1 MAKRRVS
8 KYEADYRKQVK
19 RIKQFVRRAESRGYY
34 FGELDTILP
43 NRPKRLTAGSVRRL
57 EAITPDKLYKRG
69 VYGGEATSGEIIS
82 AELGRKEERKLAAQR
97 AAKTRKLNAYDT
109 EAASRTEANVSP
121 ILPGPEVKILEDD
134 DYWSERILSNYR
146 SFVRGFN
153 EGAQAHLFTWLD
165 TLIAKRGKQA
175 VAEMLEAGA
184 AEGVLVNYQIA
195 YDEKLLTAYI
205 NKMLDYLPDIGEIE
219 KEDIL
224 ESIEEGVV
232 YIEG

>member
-1 MAKRRVS
+1 MKKRRVS

-34 FGELDTILP
+34 FGELDTIIP
-43 NRPKRLTAGSVRRL
+43 SRPKRLTAGSVRRL
-57 EAITPDKLYKRG
+57 AAITPDKLYKRG
-69 VYGGEATSGEIIS
+69 MYGGEATSGEIVP
-82 AELGRKEERKLAAQR
+82 AEQGRKAERKISAQR
-97 AAKTRKLNAYDT
+97 AAKTRKLQALDREEISST
-109 EAASRTEANVSP
+109 DAQV
-121 ILPGPEVKILEDD
+121 LPTQPVPEVKILEDD
-134 DYWSERILSNYR
+134 DYWADRILSNYR

-153 EGAQAHLFTWLD
+153 EGAQARLFTWLD
-165 TLIAKRGKQA
+165 AIIAKRGKQD

-184 AEGVLVNYQIA
+184 AAGVLVNYQIA

-232 YIEG
+232 DVE

>member
-43 NRPKRLTAGSVRRL
+43 SRPKRLTAGSVRRL
-57 EAITPDKLYKRG
+57 AAITPDRLYKKG
-69 VYGGEATSGEIIS
+69 LYGGEATSGEIVP
-82 AELGRKEERKLAAQR
+82 AERGRKEERKLAAQR
-97 AAKTRKLNAYDT
+97 AAKTRKLQAYDN
-109 EAASRTEANVSP
+109 EANVSS
-121 ILPGPEVKILEDD
+121 ILPSPEVKILEDD

-153 EGAQAHLFTWLD
+153 EGAQARLFTWLD

-184 AEGVLVNYQIA
+184 AAGVLVNYQIA

-232 YIEG
+232 DV